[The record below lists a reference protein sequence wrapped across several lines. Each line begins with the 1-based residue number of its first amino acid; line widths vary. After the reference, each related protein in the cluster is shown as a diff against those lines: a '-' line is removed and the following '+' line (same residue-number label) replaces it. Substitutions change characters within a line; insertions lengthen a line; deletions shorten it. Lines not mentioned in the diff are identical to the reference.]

1 MELYNAVPLSMA
13 DRQEEMEGV
22 DFLTLYFT
30 RESREE
36 EDKIEEGFLE
46 GRSVEGATRGL
57 YYRKVQ

>member
-1 MELYNAVPLSMA
+1 MA

-36 EDKIEEGFLE
+36 ADKIVEGFLE
-46 GRSVEGATRGL
+46 GRPVEGATRGL